1 MLQFNRTCVH
11 HNQRAQRSLHSPVST
26 QLKGGHVD
34 VGRDHHQ
41 KPSPSV
47 FLTMDTSLFITVRR
61 KELYAVLNQ
70 ASGIIMAAQM
80 TTADLTKF
88 LESLY

>member
-1 MLQFNRTCVH
+1 MSVIIIIEQ
-11 HNQRAQRSLHSPVST
+11 QSSLHTPVST

-34 VGRDHHQ
+34 IGRDHHQ
-41 KPSPSV
+41 KPSPSA
-47 FLTMDTSLFITVRR
+47 FLTVATSLFITVRR

-70 ASGIIMAAQM
+70 ASGIIVAAQM

-88 LESLY
+88 LESLH